1 MRTHAPPKKYV
12 KQGFCPAK
20 ITKEKKE
27 NEESVFCPTCNIPN
41 GDRFIRLP
49 ICPGRPPDRSV
60 WCLGTPPSP
69 MTAGNGATY
78 FLIENTGSEDDR
90 LVNATSNVS
99 EVVELHD
106 MTMDDGV
113 MKMFHVEEGYVI
125 PAGGSVEL
133 KPGGKHV
140 MFIGLHE
147 KLEVGQVVTVE
158 LEFEKSGKMTI
169 EAEIREE

>member
-1 MRTHAPPKKYV
+1 MKKVFFTLIAISLIVISLSACQSAPEGPQIEV
-12 KQGFCPAK
+12 SG
-20 ITKEKKE
+20 
-27 NEESVFCPTCNIPN
+27 VW
-41 GDRFIRLP
+41 
-49 ICPGRPPDRSV
+49 GR
-60 WCLGTPPSP
+60 PSP
-69 MTAGNGATY
+69 MATGNGATY
-78 FLIENTGSEDDR
+78 MVIKNTGSEADR
-90 LVNATSNVS
+90 LINATSNIS
-99 EVVELHD
+99 DVVELHD

-140 MFIGLHE
+140 MFIGLHD

-158 LEFEKSGKMTI
+158 LEFEKSGKMTV

>member
-1 MRTHAPPKKYV
+1 MKKVFLALLVISLMVIALSACQSAPEGPQIEV
-12 KQGFCPAK
+12 SG
-20 ITKEKKE
+20 
-27 NEESVFCPTCNIPN
+27 VW
-41 GDRFIRLP
+41 
-49 ICPGRPPDRSV
+49 GR
-60 WCLGTPPSP
+60 PSP

-90 LVNATSNVS
+90 LISATSNVS
-99 EVVELHD
+99 DVVELHD

-140 MFIGLHE
+140 MFIGLHD
-147 KLEVGQVVTVE
+147 KLEVGQMVTVE
-158 LEFEKSGKMTI
+158 LEFEKSGKVTV

>member
-1 MRTHAPPKKYV
+1 MKKALFVVLSIALIAIGLSACQSAPEGPQIEISGV
-12 KQGFCPAK
+12 W
-20 ITKEKKE
+20 
-27 NEESVFCPTCNIPN
+27 
-41 GDRFIRLP
+41 
-49 ICPGRPPDRSV
+49 GR
-60 WCLGTPPSP
+60 PSP

-90 LVNATSNVS
+90 LINATSNVS

-140 MFIGLHE
+140 MFIGLFE

-158 LEFEKSGKMTI
+158 LEFEKSGKMTV
-169 EAEIREE
+169 ESEIREE